1 MKFDLQRLKGE
12 RVARGITQAEMAH
25 KIGISTNAYWRK
37 ENGERDIGMEEFVKI
52 HLLNRYRAQFNFSP
66 LNSSRF
72 FIFDYCCFYVI

>member
-12 RVARGITQAEMAH
+12 RVARGITQAQMAR

-52 HLLNRYRAQFNFSP
+52 LSVLGFEKKQILLFFAKDVH
-66 LNSSRF
+66 NSEH
-72 FIFDYCCFYVI
+72 

>member
-12 RVARGITQAEMAH
+12 RVARGITQAQMAR

-52 HLLNRYRAQFNFSP
+52 LSVLGFEKKQISLFLQKKFTIVNIKEMNK
-66 LNSSRF
+66 
-72 FIFDYCCFYVI
+72 

>member
-52 HLLNRYRAQFNFSP
+52 LSVLGFRKKQISLFFAKDVH
-66 LNSSRF
+66 SSEH
-72 FIFDYCCFYVI
+72 

>member
-52 HLLNRYRAQFNFSP
+52 LNVLGILNEKKNLLKGMMIPKVLEN
-66 LNSSRF
+66 
-72 FIFDYCCFYVI
+72 